1 MRLSIFQRLRTTCT
15 TKSCVDL
22 CPTKNYRQE
31 RCGIQ
36 SSGSF
41 VRGTIVKSNFTLDKE
56 WEISIDVKIDEVS
69 NGWTSLFRLANT
81 TSDGY
86 ADGALGSRIPAIFVH
101 SQTRQFMIHHTS
113 LTAWHLDDIGLGWHN
128 VCITQ
133 RLIHDTHYKFQTK
146 INGALV
152 IDVVQT
158 KPLQYENVNLYV
170 SGHNFPPV
178 KGEYRNLEFHPSPN
192 NIVI

>member
-22 CPTKNYRQE
+22 CPAKNYRQE

-36 SSGSF
+36 SSGTF

-56 WEISIDVKIDEVS
+56 WEISIDVKIDEVTT
-69 NGWTSLFRLANT
+69 GWTNLFRLTNT
-81 TSDGY
+81 
-86 ADGALGSRIPAIFVH
+86 ADSRIPAIFVH
-101 SQTRQFMIHHTS
+101 SQSRKFMIHHTA
-113 LTAWHLDDIGLGWHN
+113 LAAWHPDDIGLGWHN

-133 RLIHDTHYKFQTK
+133 RLIDDTYKFQTK

-152 IDVVQT
+152 LNVVQT
-158 KPLQYENVNLYV
+158 KPL
-170 SGHNFPPV
+170 
-178 KGEYRNLEFHPSPN
+178 
-192 NIVI
+192 

>member
-1 MRLSIFQRLRTTCT
+1 M
-15 TKSCVDL
+15 
-22 CPTKNYRQE
+22 CPAKNYRQE

-36 SSGSF
+36 SSGIF

-69 NGWTSLFRLANT
+69 NGWTSLFRLADT
-81 TSDGY
+81 KSDG
-86 ADGALGSRIPAIFVH
+86 GSGCRIPGVFLRF
-101 SQTRQFMIHHTS
+101 QTRQLFIHHTS
-113 LTAWHLDDIGLGWHN
+113 LRHWTLDDIGLGWHN

-133 RLIHDTHYKFQTK
+133 RLIDDTYKFQTK

-152 IDVVQT
+152 LDVVQT
-158 KPLQYENVNLYV
+158 EPLQYENVDLYV
-170 SGHNFPPV
+170 SAQNFPPV
-178 KGEYRNLEFHPSPN
+178 KGEYRNLEFRPSPN